1 MRIFVLGAGGT
12 GSLLAHLLTRQG
24 HTVWCGDRDI
34 TRAQRFLGKK
44 STIEVIEANARNLWS
59 IVRAAR
65 GANLIVNA
73 SPAVFNEIILRAA
86 LRLGIHYMDLNAHL
100 TRSPFKPEQYRYH
113 KRFVAKNRTA
123 LICAGVAPGLTN
135 LLAKRGSELLDS
147 SDEIHFRLFESTE
160 SKDPISTW
168 SADGVYDA
176 AISNPRIY
184 RHGKFAMVRRFAERE
199 KFRFPAPI
207 GEATVYLAAQDE
219 VCLMPRDTHVRDVDA
234 KIGGNDFDRLYRWF
248 RQGRLNR
255 SQGMVRKRFPKVP
268 TPKAVAKLIR
278 RGILENARFAAAV
291 LVRGVRDE
299 QPLLVRWDASFPTLY
314 QIRLRGLISTP
325 ISYATAHMAALFV
338 KNFPRD
344 SAGVISPSELPLEKR
359 RAILAAVKSQD
370 IRLALKITKLKRSE
384 EDEEV

>member
-44 STIEVIEANARNLWS
+44 STIEVIETNARNLWS

-65 GANLIVNA
+65 GANLIINA

-100 TRSPFKPEQYRYH
+100 TLSPFKPEQYRYH

-176 AISNPRIY
+176 AISNRASI
-184 RHGKFAMVRRFAERE
+184 AME
-199 KFRFPAPI
+199 
-207 GEATVYLAAQDE
+207 
-219 VCLMPRDTHVRDVDA
+219 
-234 KIGGNDFDRLYRWF
+234 NSRWY
-248 RQGRLNR
+248 
-255 SQGMVRKRFPKVP
+255 
-268 TPKAVAKLIR
+268 
-278 RGILENARFAAAV
+278 
-291 LVRGVRDE
+291 GV
-299 QPLLVRWDASFPTLY
+299 
-314 QIRLRGLISTP
+314 
-325 ISYATAHMAALFV
+325 
-338 KNFPRD
+338 
-344 SAGVISPSELPLEKR
+344 SPSARSSASLPRLE
-359 RAILAAVKSQD
+359 
-370 IRLALKITKLKRSE
+370 
-384 EDEEV
+384 